1 MMYIWWDWMG
11 VLCYELP
18 LENQVINS
26 DTYCSQLDQLKAALS
41 EERLGSV
48 QRKHKIFH
56 WGSAR
61 LYVS

>member
-1 MMYIWWDWMG
+1 MG

-56 WGSAR
+56 QGSAR
-61 LYVS
+61 PYVS